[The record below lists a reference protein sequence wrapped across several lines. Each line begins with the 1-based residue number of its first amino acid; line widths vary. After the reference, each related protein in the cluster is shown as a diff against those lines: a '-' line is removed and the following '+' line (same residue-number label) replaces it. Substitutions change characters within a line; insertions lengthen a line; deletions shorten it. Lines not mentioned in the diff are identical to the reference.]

1 MQVFENVNY
10 KCSNYLY
17 FSAFTKGYAE
27 IKKILKD
34 TSFHNVFMKRILI
47 SGSNES
53 C

>member
-1 MQVFENVNY
+1 MNY

-17 FSAFTKGYAE
+17 FLAFTKGYAE

-34 TSFHNVFMKRILI
+34 TSFHNAFMKGIIIR
-47 SGSNES
+47 GSNES